1 MRIDANNVYPGQEAG
16 AGERERERG
25 ARQRNAATKPTRIP
39 VRVHATAGPAR
50 ASGVEPSVPGASQE
64 DLPVREQATGS
75 SEEWRDRALRLQ
87 AEMDNFRKRQ
97 QRMAQE
103 QARADQE
110 RLIHDVLAI
119 ADNLDRTL
127 DAAREDTP
135 IRRGVALTRA
145 ELARILSRYEVER
158 ITAHGQPFDPAWHEA
173 VDVVSARSLGVDS
186 GTVVRE
192 VRPGYRRG
200 ERLLRPARVVVA
212 Q

>member
-1 MRIDANNVYPGQEAG
+1 MRIDANNVYPGREAG
-16 AGERERERG
+16 AEEGDRESG
-25 ARQRNAATKPTRIP
+25 SRQRFAAPGPTRIP
-39 VRVHATAGPAR
+39 VRVRAAAGPAR
-50 ASGVEPSVPGASQE
+50 APGGEPSAPGAPQE
-64 DLPVREQATGS
+64 DSPVREQAAGA

-110 RLIHDVLAI
+110 RLIHDVLVI

-158 ITAHGQPFDPAWHEA
+158 IAAHGQPFDPAWHEA